1 MIGIVARLG
10 VEDEVEREL
19 RRVFEFFSGGEDV
32 MTAQDLRSAMERLG
46 ESLKER
52 EINQIL
58 GDLDL
63 NSDGY
68 IDFETFLEAMLI
80 E

>member
-1 MIGIVARLG
+1 MIGIVARLS

-46 ESLKER
+46 ETLKER

-58 GDLDL
+58 TDLDL